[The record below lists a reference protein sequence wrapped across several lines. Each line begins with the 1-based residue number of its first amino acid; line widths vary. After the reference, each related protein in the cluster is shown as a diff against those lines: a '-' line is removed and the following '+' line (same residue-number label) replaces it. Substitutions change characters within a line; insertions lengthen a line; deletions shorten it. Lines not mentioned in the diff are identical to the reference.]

1 MIAVAIL
8 LPWLAL
14 IIRGYI
20 VQGLICLILQLTLIG
35 WLPAAIWALV
45 VVSNDNQERRHR
57 ELVDALHPKAAPDL
71 VTQARGL
78 STVQPQGVAHEG

>member
-14 IIRGYI
+14 MIRGRPI
-20 VQGLICLILQLTLIG
+20 QGIICLLLQITLIG

-45 VVSNDNQERRHR
+45 AVNNDNQERRHR
-57 ELVDALHPKAAPDL
+57 ELVDTLQSQRNP
-71 VTQARGL
+71 
-78 STVQPQGVAHEG
+78 S